1 MTGGGLPRE
10 RLTAGQMVTWAVVF
24 AAVAAL
30 LVLFFIYG
38 RHVRPLLNL

>member
-1 MTGGGLPRE
+1 MTGDRLPRD
-10 RLTAGQMVTWAVVF
+10 RLTTTQVVTLSVAFAV
-24 AAVAAL
+24 VAAL